1 MLYNLSRKVAGLVL
15 LMLCSMFCLV
25 MAQNTVQIS
34 GNVTDAFGEPLVG
47 VNIVQQGTTNG
58 TVTDLD
64 GNFVLG
70 VPQGADLTV
79 SYIGYV
85 SQTVKAQPVMKI
97 KLVEDNEALEEV
109 VVIGYGVVK
118 KSDLAGAVSTVS
130 SKAFKDQ
137 PVTRVEDT
145 MQGRLA
151 GVSVSNMSGAPGS
164 SIKIRVRGANSIN
177 KSNDPLYVIDGIV
190 GDINGLNTADIQS
203 IEVLKDASSTAIY
216 GSRGANGVV
225 IITTRRGEA
234 GTAKVTL
241 DTEIG
246 VQTISKRYDLLD
258 AEEYA
263 RAYNEIR
270 GSQVIDPALFANGG
284 GTDWQDEI
292 FQTGLSQNYKVSISG
307 GNNQTQYFVSG
318 NILDQ
323 SGIVITSGY
332 KRYAFR
338 TNVAS
343 KVTDWLD
350 VTADVRLS
358 NNKGKNNNISSGKGN
373 PLWTAITYT
382 PSMSIYDA
390 DGNYNKDQYNSL
402 AENPVGLL
410 KDSRDEYMVNK
421 VNGMLD
427 LRFKLAKG
435 LTFTATGGVDY
446 TDRKDYSFDSNKV
459 FTSNGTGTADAYTM
473 NLQSTNNLTYTGN
486 WNGHSLIA
494 TGVFEYSSNQVR
506 NMDIHGTGL
515 LTESVGYWNVNVASS
530 TSNSNSYS
538 EYSLLSYVGRLMYGF
553 KNRYNAT
560 LTFRADGSSKFTEEK
575 WGYFPS
581 AALAWNIAEEGFMKN
596 QNIFQNLKLRAS
608 YGIIGNQAIQAYETL
623 GLLTSTLYDYGTGSR
638 FTGYW
643 GATFATPDLT
653 WEKTY
658 QFDLGLDISV
668 LNNRLNFTIDY
679 YDKKTKDALLQKTI
693 PQYNGGGSFW
703 VNRGEIAN
711 RGIELAIDA
720 YPVRTDD
727 FTWNSNFNF
736 TWSKNEVKD
745 LAGDAYIL
753 GSSPAN
759 GLVGST
765 NIVKPGEPI
774 GAIYGIE
781 WEGLDAKGN
790 NVYKDVNG
798 DGAISSDDFG
808 VIGKSTPDIT
818 LGWNNIFTYKNWE
831 FSFLMT
837 GSFGADKLNLTR
849 FTIASQVGDSRFI
862 TLRDAYY
869 QGFDK
874 IGANAEYASLTSQNN
889 VHYGNSSQWL
899 ESADFVRLKNLS
911 IAYNMPK
918 SLTRFAD
925 VRLSVSCQNLFTI
938 TGYSGMD
945 PETFSEN
952 SDVVGGMDV
961 GAYPIPRTITF
972 GARFTF

>member
-1 MLYNLSRKVAGLVL
+1 M
-15 LMLCSMFCLV
+15 
-25 MAQNTVQIS
+25 
-34 GNVTDAFGEPLVG
+34 
-47 VNIVQQGTTNG
+47 
-58 TVTDLD
+58 
-64 GNFVLG
+64 
-70 VPQGADLTV
+70 
-79 SYIGYV
+79 
-85 SQTVKAQPVMKI
+85 
-97 KLVEDNEALEEV
+97 
-109 VVIGYGVVK
+109 
-118 KSDLAGAVSTVS
+118 
-130 SKAFKDQ
+130 
-137 PVTRVEDT
+137 
-145 MQGRLA
+145 
-151 GVSVSNMSGAPGS
+151 
-164 SIKIRVRGANSIN
+164 
-177 KSNDPLYVIDGIV
+177 
-190 GDINGLNTADIQS
+190 
-203 IEVLKDASSTAIY
+203 
-216 GSRGANGVV
+216 
-225 IITTRRGEA
+225 
-234 GTAKVTL
+234 
-241 DTEIG
+241 
-246 VQTISKRYDLLD
+246 
-258 AEEYA
+258 
-263 RAYNEIR
+263 
-270 GSQVIDPALFANGG
+270 
-284 GTDWQDEI
+284 
-292 FQTGLSQNYKVSISG
+292 
-307 GNNQTQYFVSG
+307 
-318 NILDQ
+318 
-323 SGIVITSGY
+323 
-332 KRYAFR
+332 
-338 TNVAS
+338 
-343 KVTDWLD
+343 
-350 VTADVRLS
+350 
-358 NNKGKNNNISSGKGN
+358 
-373 PLWTAITYT
+373 
-382 PSMSIYDA
+382 
-390 DGNYNKDQYNSL
+390 
-402 AENPVGLL
+402 
-410 KDSRDEYMVNK
+410 
-421 VNGMLD
+421 
-427 LRFKLAKG
+427 
-435 LTFTATGGVDY
+435 
-446 TDRKDYSFDSNKV
+446 
-459 FTSNGTGTADAYTM
+459 
-473 NLQSTNNLTYTGN
+473 
-486 WNGHSLIA
+486 
-494 TGVFEYSSNQVR
+494 
-506 NMDIHGTGL
+506 
-515 LTESVGYWNVNVASS
+515 
-530 TSNSNSYS
+530 
-538 EYSLLSYVGRLMYGF
+538 
-553 KNRYNAT
+553 
-560 LTFRADGSSKFTEEK
+560 
-575 WGYFPS
+575 
-581 AALAWNIAEEGFMKN
+581 
-596 QNIFQNLKLRAS
+596 
-608 YGIIGNQAIQAYETL
+608 
-623 GLLTSTLYDYGTGSR
+623 
-638 FTGYW
+638 
-643 GATFATPDLT
+643 
-653 WEKTY
+653 
-658 QFDLGLDISV
+658 
-668 LNNRLNFTIDY
+668 NFTIDY

-818 LGWNNIFTYKNWE
+818 LGWNNIFTYRNWE